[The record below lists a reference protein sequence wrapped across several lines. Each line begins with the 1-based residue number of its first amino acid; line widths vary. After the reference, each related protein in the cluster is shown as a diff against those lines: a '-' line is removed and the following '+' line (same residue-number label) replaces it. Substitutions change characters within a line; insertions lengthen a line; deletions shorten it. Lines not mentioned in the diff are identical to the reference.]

1 MQLYRIQ
8 LERELKT
15 RLLLLRRKYIGCS
28 GKTES
33 VARLMIASVSTFL
46 VLLRAALRLY
56 NEAAPTEKTKAAA
69 ELTKYIQFDPQPLLA
84 VQQLKQQPHQPT
96 AGEVEASCA
105 VFDVNRTSRA
115 GGRSAFAFV
124 VRIARELMD
133 RNLGS
138 WDAAVGDCRDCGG
151 RADRRLGGV
160 GQQSTRR
167 AARGDEGQVGPGRYG
182 AAAAVRPDPQL
193 GRDRQRLC
201 DARRKSS
208 KT

>member
-96 AGEVEASCA
+96 AGEVDRLFAQYLTSIEQVVQA
-105 VFDVNRTSRA
+105 VDRHL
-115 GGRSAFAFV
+115 RS
-124 VRIARELMD
+124 
-133 RNLGS
+133 
-138 WDAAVGDCRDCGG
+138 
-151 RADRRLGGV
+151 
-160 GQQSTRR
+160 
-167 AARGDEGQVGPGRYG
+167 
-182 AAAAVRPDPQL
+182 
-193 GRDRQRLC
+193 
-201 DARRKSS
+201 SS
-208 KT
+208 A